1 MTWTPSYTNNSL
13 GQCVWFWTVLDKKTL
28 KQCEKYNQ
36 GVISRRDAHAAKLEK
51 AEKKVEALKQKL
63 KDEENKLYD
72 LRYYQRPKGVEI
84 QMKPQVHRH
93 YETSEIQTFPAEVDF
108 YDNIRTRIH
117 IWNEEENKDEIIWE
131 MSDGS
136 WMSGYIAI
144 PCINGGSEMDESK
157 TYFRT
162 TLFKEAIN

>member
-1 MTWTPSYTNNSL
+1 MPRYTNNGL
-13 GQCVWFWTVLDKKTL
+13 GQKVWNWTVLDMKTL

-36 GVISRRDAHAAKLEK
+36 GVISRRNTHAVKLEK
-51 AEKKVEALKQKL
+51 AEKKVKILQQKL

-72 LRYYQRPKGVEI
+72 IRYHQRPKGFDI

-93 YETSEIQTFPAEVDF
+93 YETSEIQIFPDEINF
-108 YDNIRTRIH
+108 YDNIKTRIH
-117 IWNEEENKDEIIWE
+117 IYNQEENKDEILWE
-131 MSDGS
+131 MKDGS
-136 WMSGYIAI
+136 WMSGCISI

-162 TLFKEAIN
+162 TLFKESSND